1 MLKNREAAKMLENIV
16 GLDNFSEDPVILSS
30 YTFVPFAYIYP
41 LIEGSTPKDI
51 WDRAKLGAVIM
62 PRSTEEVQM
71 IVKVCN
77 RYKINFKAFSTGMG
91 AWGMPIKEG
100 SLQVDMR
107 RMNKIIELDD
117 KNMYAVVE
125 SYVSHRELAV
135 EASKKGLT
143 CHVIG
148 AGSQTSVLASLTSQE
163 GTGHDSLT
171 TGHSARNC
179 IGAEWVTPTG
189 EVVKWGLVEKG
200 KAGYPGPGLSGIYRG
215 WIGALGGLGIFTKA
229 AVKLYP
235 WPGPPQLEMTGKN
248 PTPGY
253 KIPENFKIY
262 LLGLPSAEAIANAI
276 YRLTETQIAYHAW
289 LFPLFFHPQRWMG
302 ESNDDHYEIWKNLQ
316 AAGVI
321 EKSFNQLTVILSAYS
336 EKELS
341 YKQKVMEDI
350 IKEIGAQEFLPEF
363 LTEHDKERFF
373 CAQIAVNKPCTE
385 FRTGG
390 GEMGTSNGAAL
401 TWDINMKMKNAIFR
415 MQKKYID
422 ENVLTDFAG
431 ETCWGGPIEQ
441 RAMGHTEF
449 VHFTNPR
456 NAELRK
462 RQAEFVRE
470 TVEFAKREKW
480 LGQAPYVIK
489 KIGMDKER
497 LSPFL
502 GDYFDYKRK
511 IKEALDP
518 DNVADATIYIG
529 PTED

>member
-1 MLKNREAAKMLENIV
+1 
-16 GLDNFSEDPVILSS
+16 
-30 YTFVPFAYIYP
+30 
-41 LIEGSTPKDI
+41 
-51 WDRAKLGAVIM
+51 
-62 PRSTEEVQM
+62 
-71 IVKVCN
+71 
-77 RYKINFKAFSTGMG
+77 
-91 AWGMPIKEG
+91 
-100 SLQVDMR
+100 
-107 RMNKIIELDD
+107 
-117 KNMYAVVE
+117 
-125 SYVSHRELAV
+125 
-135 EASKKGLT
+135 
-143 CHVIG
+143 
-148 AGSQTSVLASLTSQE
+148 
-163 GTGHDSLT
+163 
-171 TGHSARNC
+171 
-179 IGAEWVTPTG
+179 
-189 EVVKWGLVEKG
+189 
-200 KAGYPGPGLSGIYRG
+200 
-215 WIGALGGLGIFTKA
+215 
-229 AVKLYP
+229 
-235 WPGPPQLEMTGKN
+235 
-248 PTPGY
+248 
-253 KIPENFKIY
+253 
-262 LLGLPSAEAIANAI
+262 
-276 YRLTETQIAYHAW
+276 
-289 LFPLFFHPQRWMG
+289 MG